1 MKMLMFD
8 FRDSEKSFFQ
18 KHNFQDIEITFIK
31 EPLNIF
37 SKLSEQQLEET
48 DIVSVFIGSDVSAE
62 VLKKFKNLRIVA
74 TRSTGYNHIDIDYC
88 RNNNITVFN
97 VNEYGQKSVAQF
109 TFGMIISLVRN
120 LLPAYLDMQKGILAH
135 ANYEG
140 RNLNSMTLGIFGSG
154 SIGEQVAKIANFFN
168 MKILVNSYTKNEEIN
183 GFVEYVEKD
192 ELLKRS
198 DIISLHIPYT
208 KENYHFL
215 ANEDFN
221 KMKQGVYII
230 NTARG
235 ELLDIVALYEN
246 LISGKVK
253 GAGLDVLECE
263 YLVGHEEQEYIKDL
277 TPKSVMNALI
287 TKKLLSFNNVLIT
300 PHIAYNTRESIE
312 ILLEVTF
319 NNIRNF
325 VKGMHENQVC

>member
-1 MKMLMFD
+1 
-8 FRDSEKSFFQ
+8 
-18 KHNFQDIEITFIK
+18 
-31 EPLNIF
+31 
-37 SKLSEQQLEET
+37 
-48 DIVSVFIGSDVSAE
+48 
-62 VLKKFKNLRIVA
+62 
-74 TRSTGYNHIDIDYC
+74 
-88 RNNNITVFN
+88 
-97 VNEYGQKSVAQF
+97 
-109 TFGMIISLVRN
+109 
-120 LLPAYLDMQKGILAH
+120 
-135 ANYEG
+135 
-140 RNLNSMTLGIFGSG
+140 
-154 SIGEQVAKIANFFN
+154 
-168 MKILVNSYTKNEEIN
+168 
-183 GFVEYVEKD
+183 
-192 ELLKRS
+192 
-198 DIISLHIPYT
+198 
-208 KENYHFL
+208 
-215 ANEDFN
+215 
-221 KMKQGVYII
+221 MKQGVYII

-287 TKKLLSFNNVLIT
+287 TKKLLSFNNILIT